1 MYIVFRYLNS
11 STRPRFSSRWWK
23 LILWLSILLVL
34 SGFFLVLIGFILPQK
49 KINIDDSSSSDPE
62 IMIVDRQALAYNAN
76 LNKSHLIGI
85 CLVVAGGILFTLSL
99 LMPTFCHMWCASGEV
114 NDETDPLKVM
124 KTKNIFSLKFKFLYL
139 VKNGSIK

>member
-1 MYIVFRYLNS
+1 
-11 STRPRFSSRWWK
+11 
-23 LILWLSILLVL
+23 
-34 SGFFLVLIGFILPQK
+34 
-49 KINIDDSSSSDPE
+49 
-62 IMIVDRQALAYNAN
+62 MIVDRQALAYNAN

-124 KTKNIFSLKFKFLYL
+124 KTKTRKNIFILKFKFVYL
-139 VKNGSIK
+139 VKNGSIKQ